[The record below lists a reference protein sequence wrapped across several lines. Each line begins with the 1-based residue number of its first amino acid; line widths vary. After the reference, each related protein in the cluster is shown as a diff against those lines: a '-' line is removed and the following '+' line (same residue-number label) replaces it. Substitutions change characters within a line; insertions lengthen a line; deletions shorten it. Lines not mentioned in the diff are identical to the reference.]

1 MRRVSLGV
9 SLPSSA
15 FPPSP
20 AEGSPLSAQEVWDLL
35 QSRWQ
40 VSYDLQLVQRRG
52 RLYLQ
57 VMWAY
62 LEQQSFP
69 LTEEGYRGKLEEL
82 VGLLN
87 GLGVADQVRTWLD
100 TTPDKPRLGKAMGL
114 ALEIP
119 AGRAS
124 EFLL

>member
-1 MRRVSLGV
+1 MSPG
-9 SLPSSA
+9 LPLPPPA
-15 FPPSP
+15 QPSP
-20 AEGSPLSAQEVWDLL
+20 DGVGSPLAAQEIWDLL
-35 QSRWQ
+35 QARWQ
-40 VSYDLQLVQRRG
+40 ASYDLQLVQRRG

-69 LTEEGYRGKLEEL
+69 LDEAGYRGKLEEL

-87 GLGVADQVRTWLD
+87 GLGVEAQVRHWLRS
-100 TTPDKPRLGKAMGL
+100 TADKPRLGRAMGL

-119 AGRAS
+119 PGRAS

>member
-35 QSRWQ
+35 QARWQ

-69 LTEEGYRGKLEEL
+69 LTEEGYLGKLEEL

-87 GLGVADQVRTWLD
+87 GLGVADQVRTWLG